1 MEEKLFD
8 ADFFRSLQR
17 VSLISTQ
24 RMNGGR
30 GGMRRS
36 SSKGSSVEFSD
47 FREYLPGDDIRRIDW
62 NAYGR
67 SERLF
72 IKLFMQEQEGMYTI
86 VLDTSASMADE
97 TKKKSLMSAR
107 LAGLFGHLA
116 LQAQDRIRLVTVAS
130 GETKV
135 EKGLSGMQSRTAFLE
150 QLRRVEFAGGTN
162 LWDSLRKIPF
172 PRRGTT
178 IVLSDFMD
186 RDANPGHMEHIK
198 EALRYLRYRRQEIL
212 LVQILSE
219 EELRPA
225 LEGTLCLVDEETKE
239 KLKVTM
245 SGKLLEQYEKEQEH
259 FRNGLWEIARGYQ
272 AYFMQVHTGMPLE
285 QVIYQGIRQGM
296 LEQI

>member
-17 VSLISTQ
+17 ISLISGQ

-36 SSKGSSVEFSD
+36 SSRGNSVEFSD

-62 NAYGR
+62 NAYAR
-67 SERLF
+67 TERLF
-72 IKLFMQEQEGMYTI
+72 VKLFMQEQEGMYTI

-97 TKKKSLMSAR
+97 TGEKSVMSAR

-116 LQAQDRIRLVTVAS
+116 LQAQDRIRLVTIAS
-130 GETKV
+130 GEIKV
-135 EKGLSGMQSRTAFLE
+135 EKGLSGMQSRSAFLE
-150 QLRRVEFAGGTN
+150 QIQRVEFSGGTN
-162 LWDSLRKIPF
+162 LWESLRKIPF

-186 RDANPGHMEHIK
+186 LNARPEHMERIK
-198 EALRYLRYRRQEIL
+198 EALRYLRYRKQEIL
-212 LVQILSE
+212 LMQVLSE
-219 EELRPA
+219 EELHPA
-225 LEGTLCLVDEETKE
+225 LEGTLCLVDEETDE

-245 SGKLLEQYEKEQEH
+245 SGRLFSQYEKEQNL
-259 FRNGLWEIARGYQ
+259 FRKGLEEIARGYQ
-272 AYFMQVHTGMPLE
+272 SYFMQVHTGMPLE
-285 QVIYQGIRQGM
+285 EIIYQGIRQGM

>member
-17 VSLISTQ
+17 VSLISGQ

-36 SSKGSSVEFSD
+36 SSRGGSVEFSD

-62 NAYGR
+62 NAYAR

-86 VLDTSASMADE
+86 VLDNSASMTEE
-97 TKKKSLMSAR
+97 TGKKSVMSAR

-116 LQAQDRIRLVTVAS
+116 LQAQDRIRLATIAS
-130 GETKV
+130 GVTKV
-135 EKGLSGMQSRTAFLE
+135 EKGLSGMQSRTTFLE
-150 QLRRVEFAGGTN
+150 QLQRVEFAGGTD
-162 LWDSLRKIPF
+162 LWGSLRKIPF

-186 RDANPGHMEHIK
+186 RDAKPGNMEQIK
-198 EALRYLRYRRQEIL
+198 EALRYLRYRKQEIL
-212 LVQILSE
+212 LVQIMADE
-219 EELRPA
+219 EIRPS
-225 LEGTLCLVDEETKE
+225 LEGTICLVDEETEE
-239 KLKVTM
+239 KMKITM
-245 SGKLLEQYEKEQEH
+245 SGKLLRQYEKQQEL
-259 FRNGLWEIARGYQ
+259 FRRELQEIARGYQ

-285 QVIYQGIRQGM
+285 QVIYQGMRQGM
-296 LEQI
+296 LEHI